1 MQYFNAT
8 LIKINCLGF
17 LLSFCFLKKITQ
29 SDIFIYINCTGH
41 VNYCRL
47 SRMFSLNRIYFMVS
61 KLYILHPF
69 STLSFL
75 VFNECFFFICNDFFF
90 WFYGFYRWSK
100 CALRQIQPY
109 RLVKV
114 ARSTRSFGRWD
125 SFHITVVEIGVY
137 AINHEYQ
144 DQMLTI
150 FAYSNSHT
158 FFER

>member
-8 LIKINCLGF
+8 LIKINCLDF

-41 VNYCRL
+41 VNYCPL
-47 SRMFSLNRIYFMVS
+47 SKMFSLNRIYFMIS

-90 WFYGFYRWSK
+90 DSTDFIDGQNVHY
-100 CALRQIQPY
+100 
-109 RLVKV
+109 VKYI
-114 ARSTRSFGRWD
+114 AISTGEGRDIAWWFGRED
-125 SFHITVVEIGVY
+125 LFHITVVKIGVY
-137 AINHEYQ
+137 AINHE
-144 DQMLTI
+144 
-150 FAYSNSHT
+150 
-158 FFER
+158 